1 MAMSIFTENVT
12 DERSI
17 RFYIGRIKRRQ
28 IAFDT
33 LPDLFDRIEIW

>member
-1 MAMSIFTENVT
+1 MSIFTKNLT

-17 RFYIGRIKRRQ
+17 RFYIGCIKWRQ

-33 LPDLFDRIEIW
+33 LPDLFDRIELW